1 MKNDVAFVLSDRLN
15 LYEHQSTFSPN
26 MPLRNLFYIC
36 REYEKLID
44 RKSLYSNT
52 LMQIPSPHF
61 VVFYNG
67 IDQKEECQILKLSD
81 LYAHNEQHPELE
93 LKIRMLNINQGYNQT
108 IMKHCQI
115 LSEYA
120 QYVEKVR
127 TYADNMSIEDAVEYA
142 VTESIKQGILT
153 EFLTKYRQAAIQMSI
168 FEYDEEKEIRLLRQA
183 EREGARQENMEVA
196 LRNLME
202 TMKLN
207 LNQAMDALK
216 IPAEERS
223 IYTARIQKQ

>member
-1 MKNDVAFVLSDRLN
+1 
-15 LYEHQSTFSPN
+15 
-26 MPLRNLFYIC
+26 
-36 REYEKLID
+36 
-44 RKSLYSNT
+44 
-52 LMQIPSPHF
+52 MQIPSPHF